1 MQVLITGASGGLGGA
16 VVDAFLSTGAS
27 VVGVGTSPPP
37 PRTGNFRSLAANL
50 ATREGCEFAVSAAGT
65 VDVLVHLVGGF
76 SGGETIENSSD
87 EEWDRMMTL
96 NLRSALGMFRAVA
109 PGMRARRRG
118 RIIAIGSRAGVEPA
132 PHIAAYGASK
142 AALIHLV
149 RSLAAEVKSAGITA
163 NVVLPSTIDT
173 LTNRAASPGA
183 DFSAWVKPEAIASLL
198 VWLASEQAAAVNGA
212 VIPIYGRA

>member
-16 VVDAFLSTGAS
+16 VVDAFLSTGAA
-27 VVGVGTSPPP
+27 VVGVGSSAPP
-37 PRTGNFRSLAANL
+37 PRPGNFRGMAADL
-50 ATREGCEFAVSAAGT
+50 TTREGCELTVSVSGA

-96 NLRSALGMFRAVA
+96 NLRCALGMFRAVA
-109 PGMRARRRG
+109 PGMRTRKQG
-118 RIIAIGSRAGVEPA
+118 RIIAIGSRAGIEPA

-149 RSLAAEVKSAGITA
+149 RSLAAELKNAGITA

-173 LTNRAASPGA
+173 PTNRAASPGA

-198 VWLASEQAAAVNGA
+198 VWLASEQASAVNGA